1 LEQGEIDKSNNFR
14 ELLKAKTRSVK
25 DIKGKIDLYGKRYQ
39 IIIQVLDTIN
49 KAENKILF
57 EEDENELVRKTEVSK
72 KEWELKKEANKRF
85 KKLKDNF
92 SDFDYYASYC
102 WNKLSL

>member
-57 EEDENELVRKTEVSK
+57 EEDENELVRKTEASK

-102 WNKLSL
+102 

>member
-1 LEQGEIDKSNNFR
+1 MEQGEIDKSNNFR

-25 DIKGKIDLYGKRYQ
+25 EIKSKIDLYGKRYQ

-49 KAENKILF
+49 KAENKNLF
-57 EEDENELVRKTEVSK
+57 EEDENELVRKTEASK
-72 KEWELKKEANKRF
+72 KEWELKKEATKRF

-92 SDFDYYASYC
+92 SDFDYYANFC
-102 WNKLSL
+102 